1 MPFLRSIQ
9 PSSSSFLFYSSF
21 SRIFMKE
28 NFWRKVTETVFF
40 FFFFL
45 FLGTKQSW
53 IFLNFLYSFFVFVFF
68 FFFCFS
74 YLILK
79 LKYLYSMQDRK
90 AKNSWTN
97 KSFASE
103 ISAWT
108 CINAILYIPSALP
121 LSAFCLHG
129 VTSLSLSLSLSLF
142 IIILGPVWILR
153 KTEQKEGKKI
163 QEFWDFESIHI
174 HCLWYG
180 KKKKKKLKL
189 KAGLI
194 TFEFLLAEKIYEKK
208 KKNPSNL
215 RKI

>member
-1 MPFLRSIQ
+1 M
-9 PSSSSFLFYSSF
+9 
-21 SRIFMKE
+21 
-28 NFWRKVTETVFF
+28 TETVFF
-40 FFFFL
+40 SFFL

-53 IFLNFLYSFFVFVFF
+53 IFLNFLYSFFFF
-68 FFFCFS
+68 FGFS

-129 VTSLSLSLSLSLF
+129 VTSLSLSLSPSLSLS

-163 QEFWDFESIHI
+163 QEF
-174 HCLWYG
+174 
-180 KKKKKKLKL
+180 
-189 KAGLI
+189 
-194 TFEFLLAEKIYEKK
+194 
-208 KKNPSNL
+208 
-215 RKI
+215 

>member
-1 MPFLRSIQ
+1 
-9 PSSSSFLFYSSF
+9 
-21 SRIFMKE
+21 MKE
-28 NFWRKVTETVFF
+28 SDGNCFF

-53 IFLNFLYSFFVFVFF
+53 IFLNFLYSFFVFVFFF

-129 VTSLSLSLSLSLF
+129 VTSLSLSLF
-142 IIILGPVWILR
+142 IIILCPVWILR
-153 KTEQKEGKKI
+153 KTEQKEGKKKSRN
-163 QEFWDFESIHI
+163 FEI
-174 HCLWYG
+174 
-180 KKKKKKLKL
+180 
-189 KAGLI
+189 
-194 TFEFLLAEKIYEKK
+194 
-208 KKNPSNL
+208 SNL
-215 RKI
+215 YIFIV